1 MGANYGCGNSPE
13 GKVTAVFRLNALEPP
28 SRFGLLAG
36 AKGLEIPVWGKKR
49 SL

>member
-1 MGANYGCGNSPE
+1 L
-13 GKVTAVFRLNALEPP
+13 KALEPLDG
-28 SRFGLLAG
+28 FGLLAG